1 MKQSLEQTISS
12 DSNSTQV
19 AESSVD
25 DSDWVQQAPSGVHS
39 NNLYCSGMTCI
50 LSVEG
55 SMPESPRSTEHECS
69 FDEPVKSDQIETPDE
84 AQFPLFFFTI
94 FKA

>member
-1 MKQSLEQTISS
+1 MVRSS
-12 DSNSTQV
+12 
-19 AESSVD
+19 
-25 DSDWVQQAPSGVHS
+25 
-39 NNLYCSGMTCI
+39 NLYCSGMTCI

-84 AQFPLFFFTI
+84 AHLLSHPHYSFLQF
-94 FKA
+94 

>member
-1 MKQSLEQTISS
+1 
-12 DSNSTQV
+12 
-19 AESSVD
+19 
-25 DSDWVQQAPSGVHS
+25 
-39 NNLYCSGMTCI
+39 MTCI

-84 AQFPLFFFTI
+84 AHLLSHPHYSFLQF
-94 FKA
+94 